1 MKQHAIPQNVL
12 DVEFKLFTKF
22 TLKEFSYLAI
32 GVGFGGLI
40 LYLTVGKQIPGV
52 IGIPIFIM
60 SSLAGIFLALVPIND
75 QPADKF
81 IQNYIKAITS
91 PTQRAWI
98 SRNDPRSRM
107 KPGVKPTEEGELIS
121 KESKE
126 KKKKIIG
133 AQPLPTM
140 SEDIESEMQ
149 KEVDKELEDIDK
161 TTPLALNPSELIIT
175 EENISKYQFKAN
187 GFDNYPGNIN
197 LWICDKNYKPISG
210 VIATLLDNSK
220 NILYANKT
228 GNNGYFLTNRK
239 WKPGI
244 YKITLESENFT
255 LPKVNIILSGKE
267 TNLPIKIS
275 AL

>member
-32 GVGFGGLI
+32 GVGSGGLV
-40 LYLTVGKQIPGV
+40 LYLTVGGQIPGL
-52 IGIPIFIM
+52 IGIPIFIL

-91 PTQRAWI
+91 PTQRVWI
-98 SRNDPRSRM
+98 SKNDPRNRA
-107 KPGVKPTEEGELIS
+107 KPSVKPTEEGKIIS

-126 KKKKIIG
+126 EKKKIIG
-133 AQPLPTM
+133 AQPLP
-140 SEDIESEMQ
+140 ERAEEVESEIQ
-149 KEVDKELEDIDK
+149 KEVDRELEEIEN
-161 TTPLALNPSELIIT
+161 TTPLTLNPSELIIT
-175 EENISKYQFKAN
+175 DENIGKYQFKPKD
-187 GFDNYPGNIN
+187 FENYPGNIN

-210 VIATLLDNSK
+210 VIATLMDDSE

-239 WKPGI
+239 WKPGL

-255 LPKVNIILSGKE
+255 LPTMDIILSGKE

>member
-32 GVGFGGLI
+32 GVGSGGLV
-40 LYLTVGKQIPGV
+40 LYLTVGGQIPGL
-52 IGIPIFIM
+52 IGIPIFIL
-60 SSLAGIFLALVPIND
+60 SSIAGIFLALVPIND

-81 IQNYIKAITS
+81 IQNFIKAITS
-91 PTQRAWI
+91 PTQRVWI
-98 SRNDPRSRM
+98 SKNDPGNRA
-107 KPGVKPTEEGELIS
+107 KPSVKPTEEGKLIS

-126 KKKKIIG
+126 EKKKIIG
-133 AQPLPTM
+133 AQPLPERT
-140 SEDIESEMQ
+140 EEVESEIQ
-149 KEVDKELEDIDK
+149 KEVDKELEEIEN
-161 TTPLALNPSELIIT
+161 TTPLTLNTSKLIIT
-175 EENISKYQFKAN
+175 DENIGKYQFKPKD
-187 GFDNYPGNIN
+187 FENYPGNIN

-210 VIATLLDNSK
+210 VIATLIDDSG
-220 NILYANKT
+220 NILYANRT

-239 WKPGI
+239 WKPGL

-255 LPKVNIILSGKE
+255 LPTVDIILSGKE